1 MKNVSQKIL
10 KELNPRK
17 KEDNYTA
24 KSIAEVIDH
33 FNDDYAIKIENR
45 TTGKATKWLD
55 IDGTYIVD
63 LYYDVS
69 DLEAKDFNE
78 SLKEYGDDPYYARQE
93 SDRLSREMSDL
104 RKEYKEVFREIYSL
118 ACGMANVLGWEST
131 EHKLKE
137 LEGDIEKLKDLAYK
151 YK

>member
-1 MKNVSQKIL
+1 MKNISQKIL
-10 KELNPRK
+10 KEIETAK

-24 KSIAEVIDH
+24 KSIAEVIKSVD
-33 FNDDYAIKIENR
+33 DDYAIKIENR
-45 TTGKATKWLD
+45 TTGKETKWLD
-55 IDGTYIVD
+55 MDGSYIVN

-69 DLEAKDFNE
+69 DLEAKDFDE

-137 LEGDIEKLKDLAYK
+137 LEEDIKKLKDLAYK

>member
-78 SLKEYGDDPYYARQE
+78 VELNETYY
-93 SDRLSREMSDL
+93 SRKAQADYDKWSTVHTYTGRVKD
-104 RKEYKEVFREIYSL
+104 KIKEV
-118 ACGMANVLGWEST
+118 
-131 EHKLKE
+131 KE
-137 LEGDIEKLKDLAYK
+137 KIDSGELKDIKEISKALQEIIDSDF
-151 YK
+151 